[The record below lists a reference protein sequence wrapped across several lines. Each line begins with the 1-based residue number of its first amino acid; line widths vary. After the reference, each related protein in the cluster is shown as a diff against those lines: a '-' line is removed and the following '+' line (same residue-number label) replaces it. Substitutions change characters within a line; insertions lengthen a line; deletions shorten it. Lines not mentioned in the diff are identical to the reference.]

1 MVARRSY
8 PQGFFGVAGYPQ
20 GFSRVLI
27 GRERSGIV
35 DV

>member
-1 MVARRSY
+1 MGVRSAY

-27 GRERSGIV
+27 SRERSGIV